1 MKPMLTPP
9 VMRHLKL
16 RYDELLSSF
25 PFKFNLRRYTLVRDK
40 QTMMYYQVERC
51 RLNT

>member
-1 MKPMLTPP
+1 MK
-9 VMRHLKL
+9 RLKVQC
-16 RYDELLSSF
+16 EILLLNF
-25 PFKFNLRRYTLVRDK
+25 AFKFNLRRYTLVRDK